1 MKTALIGLVLLAAA
15 TTAQA
20 QKLAIAQKGDTT
32 IVTVTNP
39 TKYLILPIEEDSTE
53 NKVKLDKGLATDT
66 WMDIRLARKK
76 IDYNVPFELGSGK
89 KAVVKILGLKKG
101 DIALKKLKLS
111 NVWNPVNTDYYR
123 PIYHHTPSYGWMNDA
138 NGMFYKD
145 GVWNLY
151 YQYNPYGSKWGNMH
165 WGRYQQRSVPL
176 DGRAR
181 CYRARHLRPHL
192 LRLLCRRC

>member
-1 MKTALIGLVLLAAA
+1 MKTALIGLALLAAA

-76 IDYNVPFELGSGK
+76 IDYNVPFELG
-89 KAVVKILGLKKG
+89 
-101 DIALKKLKLS
+101 
-111 NVWNPVNTDYYR
+111 NR
-123 PIYHHTPSYGWMNDA
+123 
-138 NGMFYKD
+138 
-145 GVWNLY
+145 
-151 YQYNPYGSKWGNMH
+151 
-165 WGRYQQRSVPL
+165 
-176 DGRAR
+176 
-181 CYRARHLRPHL
+181 
-192 LRLLCRRC
+192 